1 MAYKARS
8 IRIFLLNGEP
18 DGIRT
23 AQIAMSTIK
32 AIAFKGD
39 QLGFGVKKEYGEEIK
54 KTGVYFLIGT
64 DPANADKK
72 MAYIGES
79 EEVVRRL
86 NDHKKSIKSNADGEV
101 VSPGFWED
109 TVVFVSKDDTLTKS
123 HVRYVEAQLIEDGKK
138 NKAWSFYNGQN
149 PPQTGKL
156 PKEDELSM
164 DEFVDQVKTL
174 AGALGFDLFRLATG
188 KLAPAPSAVAGEA
201 AAATTDSPEFHY
213 VGKDF
218 AASAIVSGANGEWVV
233 KAGSTARLVEAGAIP
248 KGAHKRRD
256 ELIASE
262 VLKAAGAKLR
272 FATDYAFASSSMAA
286 AVVSGQSVAGPAAWK
301 RNGKTYSEWEAGLS
315 GGIAAPE
322 AEPDLLT
329 QINDGENMAA
339 ACA

>member
-8 IRIFLLNGEP
+8 IRIFLLDGEP

-32 AIAFKGD
+32 AIAFKSD
-39 QLGFGVKKEYGEEIK
+39 QLGFGVKKEYGEDIK

-64 DPANADKK
+64 DPANADNK

-101 VSPGFWED
+101 IGPGFWED

-123 HVRYVEAQLIEDGKK
+123 HVRYVEAQLIKDARK
-138 NKAWSFYNGQN
+138 NKAWSFFNGQN

-156 PKEDELSM
+156 PKEDELAM
-164 DEFVDQVKTL
+164 DEFVNQVKTL

-188 KLAPAPSAVAGEA
+188 KLASAPEGA
-201 AAATTDSPEFHY
+201 AAAITTDSPEFHY
-213 VGKDF
+213 GGKDF

-233 KAGSTARLVEAGAIP
+233 KAGSTARLLEAGTIP

-286 AVVSGQSVAGPAAWK
+286 AVVSGQSVAGPAVWK

-315 GGIAAPE
+315 GVIVEPE
-322 AEPDLLT
+322 TDPDLLT
-329 QINDGENMAA
+329 QINDGENMVA